1 MEDKDKSPPNQ
12 RADPLSSLPSQ
23 AMLTPG
29 LEASQTCTSFLE
41 GFRIYVVFSATNDTN
56 KTDSTEL
63 PRHLVT
69 SLIGYR

>member
-29 LEASQTCTSFLE
+29 LEASFLE